1 VITGDAKEVIE
12 ADGRVL
18 IPGFVV
24 SHLHLDKALIADR
37 KPNKSGTLKEPIEV
51 TAELKPT
58 FTEEDIN
65 DRAKRALQKLIVHG
79 TTALRTH

>member
-1 VITGDAKEVIE
+1 KIIEIPPFNTGVAKELIE

-24 SHLHLDKALIADR
+24 RHLHLDKALIADR
-37 KPNKSGTLKEPIEV
+37 KPNKSGTLKEEIEV

-58 FTEEDIN
+58 FTEDDFY
-65 DRAKRALQKLIVHG
+65 DRAKR
-79 TTALRTH
+79 